1 MTCNIIHIIIFVCVI
16 LLIMLDND
24 LTQPSG
30 SATTPLSEE
39 SFLAQLGE
47 RVRGWR
53 ARRGMTR
60 KTLALQAG
68 VSERHLAQLETGKGN
83 VSILLLQQIA
93 LALNIELAA
102 LFQEKTQQNI
112 ELQLINQVLQRLPE
126 NSLTQLR
133 KRLTREHGN
142 REQERMQRIALIGLR
157 GAGKSTLGAR
167 LAKEL
172 NAPFIELDREVE
184 RLAGT
189 NLSELF
195 LLYGQAGYRRYERL
209 ALERVLQDHDR
220 AVIAT
225 GGSIVSE
232 AATFDLLLSTCYTV
246 WLKAEPEQH
255 MARVAAQGDMR
266 PMEGHK
272 AAMDDLK
279 QILRGRNGLYAK
291 ADVTVNTSGA
301 TVAASMKQLKL
312 AVVSPQ

>member
-126 NSLTQLR
+126 NTLTQLR

-279 QILRGRNGLYAK
+279 QILRERDALYAK
-291 ADVTVNTSGA
+291 ADATVDTGGA

>member
-1 MTCNIIHIIIFVCVI
+1 
-16 LLIMLDND
+16 MLDTNSGQ
-24 LTQPSG
+24 LSG
-30 SATTPLSEE
+30 STVATLNEA

-93 LALNIELAA
+93 EALDIHLTA
-102 LFQEKTQQNI
+102 LFQDQTQQHV
-112 ELQLINQVLQRLPE
+112 ELQLINQILQTLPE
-126 NSLTQLR
+126 NMLTQLR
-133 KRLTREHGN
+133 KQLTQEYGH

-167 LAKEL
+167 LAKQL
-172 NAPFIELDREVE
+172 NVPFIELDREVE

-209 ALERVLQDHDR
+209 ALERVLEEHDH

-232 AATFDLLLSTCYTV
+232 AATFDLLLSSCYTV
-246 WLKAEPEQH
+246 WLKAEPEEH

-279 QILRGRNGLYAK
+279 QILRSRNALYAK
-291 ADVTVNTSGA
+291 ADATIDTSGA
-301 TVAASMKQLKL
+301 SVAASLKQLKL
-312 AVVSPQ
+312 ATTAHTVERNH

>member
-1 MTCNIIHIIIFVCVI
+1 
-16 LLIMLDND
+16 MLDTNSGQ
-24 LTQPSG
+24 LSG
-30 SATTPLSEE
+30 STVATLNEA

-53 ARRGMTR
+53 ARRGVTR

-93 LALNIELAA
+93 QALDIHITA
-102 LFQEKTQQNI
+102 LFQDQPQQQV
-112 ELQLINQVLQRLPE
+112 ELRLINQVLQSLPD
-126 NSLTQLR
+126 SALTSLRKQLTQ
-133 KRLTREHGN
+133 EYGH

-167 LAKEL
+167 LAKQL
-172 NAPFIELDREVE
+172 NVPFIELDREVE

-209 ALERVLQDHDR
+209 ALERVLEEHDH

-232 AATFDLLLSTCYTV
+232 AATFDLLLSSCYTV
-246 WLKAEPEQH
+246 WLKAEPEEH

-279 QILRGRNGLYAK
+279 QILRSRNALYAK
-291 ADVTVNTSGA
+291 ADATIDTSGA
-301 TVAASMKQLKL
+301 SVAASLKQLKL
-312 AVVSPQ
+312 ATTAHTVERNH

>member
-1 MTCNIIHIIIFVCVI
+1 
-16 LLIMLDND
+16 MLDNE
-24 LTQPSG
+24 LAQPSG
-30 SATTPLSEE
+30 SAATPLSEDL
-39 SFLAQLGE
+39 FLAQLGE

-83 VSILLLQQIA
+83 VSVLLLQQIA
-93 LALNIELAA
+93 LALDIELAT
-102 LFQEKTQQNI
+102 LFQEKTQQHI
-112 ELQLINQVLQRLPE
+112 ELQLLNQVLQRLPE
-126 NSLTQLR
+126 NTLTQVR

-157 GAGKSTLGAR
+157 GAGKSTLGVR

-225 GGSIVSE
+225 GGTIVSE
-232 AATFDLLLSTCYTV
+232 AAIFDLLLSTCYTV
-246 WLKAEPEQH
+246 WLKAEPEEH

-291 ADVTVNTSGA
+291 ADATVDTSGL
-301 TVAASMKQLKL
+301 TVVASMKQLKL
-312 AVVSPQ
+312 ATVAASNP